1 MDLPNCCIRLLLC
14 ITLRGGN
21 DLDILAARDAVRGV
35 RLLTFAVQ
43 YSNDPTKTA
52 LSSVKGC
59 SCAIARRRIS
69 GSPPLWPLA
78 HVATTC
84 DPEGSRP
91 VLELRVRLAYK
102 NVRTTTATGA

>member
-1 MDLPNCCIRLLLC
+1 MDLPNCCIRMLLR

-35 RLLTFAVQ
+35 RLLTFAAQ

-52 LSSVKGC
+52 LSSAKGC

-69 GSPPLWPLA
+69 GSSPEALG
-78 HVATTC
+78 TC
-84 DPEGSRP
+84 RYDVRP
-91 VLELRVRLAYK
+91 RKEPAG
-102 NVRTTTATGA
+102 TGAPRASRV